1 MNNYI
6 CSLLFLSFMGTLH
19 AQQPI
24 VVDKVTASSS
34 LALQT
39 IDLNA
44 LEFNNDFAFTIGVQK
59 KRPYLFSIYDE
70 NSGLNNV
77 YTQMPVDSQIP
88 IRVSRSINLLE
99 NEFRSHKIDSFNP
112 YGASSVQEGLLV
124 GAINLLFRGNK

>member
-6 CSLLFLSFMGTLH
+6 CSLLFFSFLSTLC
-19 AQQPI
+19 AQQPV
-24 VVDKVTASSS
+24 VVDKFTASSS

-44 LEFNNDFAFTIGVQK
+44 LEFNNDFTFTIGVQK
-59 KRPYLFSIYDE
+59 PYLFSVYDE
-70 NSGLNNV
+70 NSGLNNL
-77 YTQMPVDSQIP
+77 YAQMPVDSQLP